1 MVLFSIMNCSSDTQC
16 EFGYIE
22 RNLYD
27 LQELWKQYYTST
39 PFPVSETPNTFNKN
53 IACQLVKHLLRA
65 RSVGLDFDDNGCV
78 KPYHKLSPF
87 MASVNRF
94 PDAYIIDRESEL
106 PLCTFEVHSGH
117 QYDCSV
123 VKTIIGVVT
132 HLHLL

>member
-1 MVLFSIMNCSSDTQC
+1 
-16 EFGYIE
+16 
-22 RNLYD
+22 
-27 LQELWKQYYTST
+27 
-39 PFPVSETPNTFNKN
+39 
-53 IACQLVKHLLRA
+53 
-65 RSVGLDFDDNGCV
+65 
-78 KPYHKLSPF
+78 